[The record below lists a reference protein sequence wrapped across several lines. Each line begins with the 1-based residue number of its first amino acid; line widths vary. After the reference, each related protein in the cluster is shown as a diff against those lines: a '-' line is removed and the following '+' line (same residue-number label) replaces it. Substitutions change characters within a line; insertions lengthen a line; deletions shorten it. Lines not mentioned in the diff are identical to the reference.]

1 MRWGCPSVSL
11 FVRPFVRLSQC
22 RSPKCLHENATFSK
36 SKQYKLWSLHRLFKE
51 IITRPLKFKMA
62 EICHLEH
69 RQIAISQQ
77 KSSDFDEIWC
87 TRADLELGDSHLTKY
102 DFFSNS
108 RWRTAAIL
116 KIVFG
121 HNSAT
126 HCPISM
132 KFCAG

>member
-1 MRWGCPSVSL
+1 LKIVK
-11 FVRPFVRLSQC
+11 
-22 RSPKCLHENATFSK
+22 SPYLNKNHPISM
-36 SKQYKLWSLHRLFKE
+36 
-51 IITRPLKFKMA
+51 KFGV
-62 EICHLEH
+62 
-69 RQIAISQQ
+69 
-77 KSSDFDEIWC
+77 DT

-102 DFFSNS
+102 DFFLNS